1 MDSVRAIKA
10 LQKIGYTLLHIQS
23 TERVIKL
30 VMQTAMP
37 CEKDLFTSL
46 TERLLSKEMERPLGA
61 FLTEL
66 RKRASLHA
74 DFDALLRRFLV
85 NRNTFIHDISE
96 PEGWSLKSDVGLR
109 VIDRQLA
116 ELLADSD
123 QVRSHF
129 KALLYSWKIQ
139 GEMDTTEDENEA
151 FHAISGKYEGGVLSR
166 KWGID
171 A

>member
-1 MDSVRAIKA
+1 MDSARAIKA

-23 TERVIKL
+23 TERVIKV

-37 CEKDLFTSL
+37 REKELFTSL
-46 TERLLSKEMERPLGA
+46 TERLSSKDMERPLGA
-61 FLTEL
+61 FLNEL
-66 RKRASLHA
+66 RKRASIHA

-85 NRNTFIHDISE
+85 NRNIFIHDISE
-96 PEGWSLKSDVGLR
+96 PGGWSLKTVAGLK
-109 VIDRQLA
+109 VIDRQLT

-123 QVRSHF
+123 QVRTHF
-129 KALLYSWKIQ
+129 KALLYSWKVQ
-139 GEMDTTEDENEA
+139 GEMDTTEGEDEA

-166 KWGID
+166 KWGTD